1 MDDSDLDGS
10 IAFLRPSTVDALSI
24 QLNPIKF
31 LRSETNALR
40 DWRGVYEATQIRSPI
55 VYEKI
60 KQSSDPFKQ
69 LLEQWKHYEDAT
81 VSKLLSILEDI
92 DRFDAID
99 DNQQSIEQ
107 DLRYANSLLEK
118 KGLSLQA
125 VENEVAGSE
134 KVLTYD
140 DIAMLKRSKGVA
152 RYDILILH
160 ADEDVSFAD
169 HMATVLEQQN
179 IKVCLKDR
187 DLLVGTME
195 LEAVT
200 KLISERCNKVAVI
213 LTPEFFN
220 STANK
225 FYSTL
230 AQSRAITENR
240 RSFLPIVRRNTELP
254 NNISMLTKLS
264 ADPNSKN
271 PYFWRKLCLN
281 INEKFEENMDNPLP
295 RSIPPDSNISS
306 FNESVKPFDDKEKY
320 VLPQQY
326 DAQPPKLQLP
336 PPESNKKEFKD
347 KLKISDNIKKFF
359 SGRKKN
365 KCSDYVKMDNGTVIT
380 TIDPDQ
386 GSLPGSTIQLLN
398 KPNNNI
404 KSSASTPTFT
414 DLGAEM
420 AASASGQ
427 IRMIQNAPNP
437 PKQEPK
443 KKKGVKTKK
452 GYEALDG

>member
-1 MDDSDLDGS
+1 MDELDGS

-31 LRSETNALR
+31 LRSESNTLR
-40 DWRGVYEATQIRSPI
+40 DWRGVYEATHIRSPI

-60 KQSSDPFKQ
+60 KQSADPFKQ

-81 VSKLLSILEDI
+81 VSNLVTILEHI
-92 DRFDAID
+92 DRFDAIH

-107 DLRYANSLLEK
+107 DLRYANSLLVK

-134 KVLTYD
+134 RVLTYD

-195 LEAVT
+195 LDAVT

-225 FYSTL
+225 FYSSL
-230 AQSRAITENR
+230 AQSRAITENK
-240 RSFLPIVRRNTELP
+240 RSFLPIVRRHTELP

-281 INEKFEENMDNPLP
+281 INEKFEENVNNPLP
-295 RSIPPDSNISS
+295 RSIPPDCNVSS
-306 FNESVKPFDDKEKY
+306 LNEGVGPCVDTEKY
-320 VLPQQY
+320 TIPHNK
-326 DAQPPKLQLP
+326 DPPKLLP
-336 PPESNKKEFKD
+336 PPESSKKEFKE

-365 KCSDYVKMDNGTVIT
+365 KSSDYVKMDNGTVIT
-380 TIDPDQ
+380 TLDQDQ
-386 GSLPGSTIQLLN
+386 GSLPGSTIQLIS
-398 KPNNNI
+398 KPNNNL
-404 KSSASTPTFT
+404 KCSSSTPTFT
-414 DLGAEM
+414 DLQVEM
-420 AASASGQ
+420 SASASGQ
-427 IRMIQNAPNP
+427 IRMMQNAPNP

-443 KKKGVKTKK
+443 KKKGAKTKK
-452 GYEALDG
+452 GYEALEG